1 MATSQILQNP
11 LPLCGPQVLA
21 DRGVVEVT
29 GRDAERFF
37 NGLIT
42 NAVPPCDE
50 DATVFAGLLSPQGK
64 IQFEF
69 LLHAG
74 AGVYR
79 LDTARDRAG
88 ELIKRLTLYRLRADV
103 VLTDRSADYAVV
115 TGGNNAARPDPRHPG
130 LPTRTV
136 RALADAAQLPRDGGY
151 HARRIAVGVPEG
163 GHDFGWNEVFP
174 HEALYD
180 RLHGVD
186 FAKGCYVGQE
196 IVSRMQHRG
205 TARSRFL
212 PVTASGPLPPM
223 GTEVR
228 AGDALLGTMGSHGD
242 TTDGGIGL
250 ALLRLDRLRDA
261 LSAGTPLRA
270 ADATLSV
277 READIAA
284 FAGGTA

>member
-11 LPLCGPQVLA
+11 LPPCRLQVLA
-21 DRGVVEVT
+21 DRGVVDVT

-37 NGLIT
+37 QGLVT
-42 NAVPPCDE
+42 NAVPPPDA

-74 AGVYR
+74 GGAYR
-79 LDTARDRAG
+79 LDTARDRAA

-103 VLTDRSADYAVV
+103 VLTDRSADCAVV
-115 TGGNNAARPDPRHPG
+115 AGDDIAARPDPRRPG
-130 LPTRTV
+130 LPSRAV
-136 RALADAAQLPRDGGY
+136 WALADAAHLPRDGGY

-163 GHDFGWNEVFP
+163 GHDYGWNEVFP

-212 PVTASGPLPPM
+212 PVSASGPLPSM

-228 AGDALLGTMGSHGD
+228 AGDALLGTMGSHGRPP
-242 TTDGGIGL
+242 DGGIGL

-261 LSAGTPLRA
+261 LAAGTPLRA
-270 ADATLSV
+270 ADATLIV
-277 READIAA
+277 RDADLAA